1 MKNHIKTK
9 DPVNQSLITLEQ
21 RIGLQTLGVMNNAV
35 WFEDPKRLV
44 FTLARYKFVAKMLT
58 GKDQVAEIG
67 CGDGFGSR
75 IVRQAVGNLLIT
87 DYDSYFIEKFN
98 QQSCEQ
104 WQTEAKM
111 HDILK
116 APLSVEMDA
125 VYSLDVLEH
134 ISPQLESI
142 FLENI
147 CFSLKKSGCAIIGMP
162 SLESQTY
169 ASPGSREGHIN
180 CMSGITLQNLLLQ
193 YFDHVFLFSMNDEV
207 VHTGFSKMANYL
219 LALCVNPKGKR

>member
-1 MKNHIKTK
+1 
-9 DPVNQSLITLEQ
+9 
-21 RIGLQTLGVMNNAV
+21 
-35 WFEDPKRLV
+35 
-44 FTLARYKFVAKMLT
+44 MLT

-67 CGDGFGSR
+67 FGDGFGSR

-98 QQSCEQ
+98 QQACAQ
-104 WQTEAKM
+104 WQTEVKK

-116 APLSVEMDA
+116 VPLSVEMDA
-125 VYSLDVLEH
+125 IYSLDVLEH
-134 ISPQLESI
+134 ISPELESI

-147 CFSLKKSGCAIIGMP
+147 CHSLKKSGCAIIGMP

-180 CMSGITLQNLLLQ
+180 CKTGIALQALLLQ

-207 VHTGFSKMANYL
+207 VHTGFSKMAHYL
-219 LALCVNPKGKR
+219 LALCVSPK